1 MVIKGQLID
10 NRYKIIRSIGEGGM
24 ANVYLAYDTILE
36 REVAV
41 KILRGDLAD
50 DEKFVRRF
58 QREANAA
65 SSLKHPNI
73 VEMYDV
79 GEDEGKYFIVME
91 FINGKTLKSLI
102 KKRGALTLSEVI
114 DIMLQLTS
122 AVACAHD
129 SYIIHRD
136 IKPQNVMILEDGRV
150 KITDF
155 GIAMALNS
163 NELTQT
169 NSVMGSVHYL
179 PPEQANGSGSTIK
192 SDIYSLGILM
202 FELLT
207 GKLPFKG
214 ENAVEIAIK
223 QMKEPIPSVI
233 DINPNIPQSV
243 ENIILRACAKNPRNR
258 YDSAAEMYEDI
269 KTAQDPLRFEEKRL
283 VYRYPEHELEDTKI
297 MPDLSK
303 LTTTRE
309 EKNEE
314 VVEIDEEEV
323 KSKKINKVVIICSSI
338 AAGLLLIIV
347 AILLLIPST
356 KELTVPK
363 GLIGKDQELVEE
375 KLKNA
380 GFEITWEEDYSDDY
394 AKGKVISVTP
404 KENTKTKES
413 TKIKVVV
420 SKGKEGFELEDY
432 VGQNVE
438 VVKAKLEKYGIKVIT
453 TPKKVDKTEDNED
466 VEENS
471 VISQS
476 VEKGTYLTENDV
488 IELVY
493 ATLIDV
499 YPDFTDGSYTKEKI
513 EAFCEDH
520 SLKCTF
526 KEQETTDK
534 EDGSIVSQS
543 REAGVEVKEG
553 VSLTVVIAKVKTYT
567 VSFDVNSGTPKIE
580 NQIVKHGE
588 NAKEPTAP
596 KRDKCTFNGWYT
608 NNTKYTF
615 NKPVTSNVSL
625 VANWTCNESD
635 TDAKDDKIEQDDKT
649 GQDNK
654 TDKQ

>member
-79 GEDEGKYFIVME
+79 GEDDGKYFIVME

-102 KKRGALTLSEVI
+102 KKRGALTLEEVM

-233 DINPNIPQSV
+233 DINPHIPQSV
-243 ENIILRACAKNPRNR
+243 ENIILRACAKNPKNR

-269 KTAQDPLRFEEKRL
+269 KTCLDPLRFEEKRL
-283 VYRYPEHELEDTKI
+283 VYRYPEHEVEENTKV

-303 LTTTRE
+303 LNETRE

-314 VVEIDEEEV
+314 IMEIDEEETQ
-323 KSKKINKVVIICSSI
+323 SKKINKVIIICSII
-338 AAGLLLIIV
+338 AGVLVTIIV
-347 AILLLIPST
+347 IILLLVKSPKDI
-356 KELTVPK
+356 TVPK
-363 GLIGKDQELVEE
+363 GLVGKDQELVEE

-380 GFEITWEEDYSDDY
+380 GFSIKWEEDYSDKY
-394 AKGKVISVTP
+394 EEGKVISVTP
-404 KENTKTKES
+404 KENTKTKET

-432 VGQNVE
+432 VGENVE
-438 VVKAKLEKYGIKVIT
+438 VVKAKLEKKGIKVIT
-453 TPKKVDKTEDNED
+453 TPKKVDKTDDNKE

-471 VISQS
+471 VIEQS

-488 IELVY
+488 IELTY

-526 KEQETTDK
+526 TEEESTEKEEGT
-534 EDGSIVSQS
+534 ILSQS
-543 REAGVEVKEG
+543 RDAGVEVKEG
-553 VSLTVVIAKVKTYT
+553 VSLNIKIAKAKTYT

-580 NQIVKHGE
+580 NQTVKHGE
-588 NAKEPTAP
+588 TAKEPNAP

-615 NKPVTSNVSL
+615 NKAVTSNVSL
-625 VANWTCNESD
+625 VANWTCNEDKD
-635 TDAKDDKIEQDDKT
+635 TEEET
-649 GQDNK
+649 GNNDSTGEDNK

>member
-79 GEDEGKYFIVME
+79 GEDDGKYFIVME

-102 KKRGALTLSEVI
+102 KKRGALTLEEVM

-233 DINPNIPQSV
+233 DINPHIPQSV
-243 ENIILRACAKNPRNR
+243 ENIILRACAKNPKNR

-269 KTAQDPLRFEEKRL
+269 KTCLDPLRFEEKRL
-283 VYRYPEHELEDTKI
+283 VYRYPEHEVEENTKV

-303 LTTTRE
+303 LNETRE

-314 VVEIDEEEV
+314 IMEIDEEETQ
-323 KSKKINKVVIICSSI
+323 SKKINKVIIICSII
-338 AAGLLLIIV
+338 AGVLVTIIV
-347 AILLLIPST
+347 IILLLVKSPKDI
-356 KELTVPK
+356 TVPK
-363 GLIGKDQELVEE
+363 GLVGKDQELVEE

-380 GFEITWEEDYSDDY
+380 GFSIKWEEDYSDKY
-394 AKGKVISVTP
+394 EEGKVISVTP
-404 KENTKTKES
+404 KENTKTKET

-432 VGQNVE
+432 VGENVE
-438 VVKAKLEKYGIKVIT
+438 VVKAKLEKKGIKVIT
-453 TPKKVDKTEDNED
+453 TPKKVDKTDDNKE

-471 VISQS
+471 VIEQS

-488 IELVY
+488 IELTY

-526 KEQETTDK
+526 TEEESTEKEEGT
-534 EDGSIVSQS
+534 ILSQS
-543 REAGVEVKEG
+543 RDAGVEVKEG
-553 VSLTVVIAKVKTYT
+553 VSLNIKIAKAKTYT

-580 NQIVKHGE
+580 NQTVKHGE
-588 NAKEPTAP
+588 TAKEPSAP

-615 NKPVTSNVSL
+615 NKAVTSNVSL
-625 VANWTCNESD
+625 VANWTCNEDKD
-635 TDAKDDKIEQDDKT
+635 TEEET
-649 GQDNK
+649 GNNDSTGEDNK

>member
-79 GEDEGKYFIVME
+79 GEDNGKYFIVME
-91 FINGKTLKSLI
+91 YINGKTLKSLI
-102 KKRGALTLSEVI
+102 KKRGALTLSEVM

-223 QMKEPIPSVI
+223 QMKEAIPSVI

-243 ENIILRACAKNPRNR
+243 ENIILRACAKNPKNR
-258 YDSAAEMYEDI
+258 YNSAAEMYEDI
-269 KTAQDPLRFEEKRL
+269 RTCLDPLRFDEKRY
-283 VYRYPEHELEDTKI
+283 VYHYPEHELDDTKV

-303 LTTTRE
+303 LNETRE

-314 VVEIDEEEV
+314 VMEIDNEEV
-323 KSKKINKVVIICSSI
+323 KSKKINKVIIICSSI
-338 AAGLLLIIV
+338 AAFLILIIV
-347 AILLLIPST
+347 AIILFSPSS
-356 KELTVPK
+356 EDITVPK
-363 GLIGKDQELVEE
+363 GLVGKDQELVEE

-380 GFEITWEEDYSDDY
+380 GFSIKWEEDYSDKY
-394 AKGKVISVTP
+394 EEGKVISVTP
-404 KENTKTKES
+404 KENTKTKET

-420 SKGKEGFELEDY
+420 SKGKEGFELENY
-432 VGQNVE
+432 VGENVE
-438 VVKAKLEKYGIKVIT
+438 VVKAKLEKKGIKVIT
-453 TPKKVDKTEDNED
+453 TPKKVDKTEDNKE

-471 VISQS
+471 VIEQS

-488 IELVY
+488 IELIY

-499 YPDFTDGSYTKEKI
+499 YPDFTDGNYTKEKI

-526 KEQETTDK
+526 TEEESTEKEEGT
-534 EDGSIVSQS
+534 ILSQS
-543 REAGVEVKEG
+543 RDAGVEVKEG
-553 VSLTVVIAKVKTYT
+553 VSLNIKIAKAKTYT
-567 VSFDVNSGTPKIE
+567 VSFDVNSGSPKIE
-580 NQIVKHGE
+580 NQTVKHGDT
-588 NAKEPTAP
+588 AKEPATP

-615 NKPVTSNVSL
+615 NKAVTSNVSL
-625 VANWTCNESD
+625 VANWTCNEDKD
-635 TDAKDDKIEQDDKT
+635 TDKEIDENDNSGE
-649 GQDNK
+649 DNK
-654 TDKQ
+654 ADKQ

>member
-1 MVIKGQLID
+1 MVIKGQMID

-79 GEDEGKYFIVME
+79 GEDDGKYFIVME
-91 FINGKTLKSLI
+91 FINGKTLKSLV
-102 KKRGALTLSEVI
+102 KKRGALTLSEVM

-214 ENAVEIAIK
+214 DNAVEIAIK
-223 QMKEPIPSVI
+223 QMKEPIPSVC

-269 KTAQDPLRFEEKRL
+269 RTSLDDDRLDERRL
-283 VYRYPEHELEDTKI
+283 VYRYPEQDLEDTKV
-297 MPDLSK
+297 MPDLSNFQ
-303 LTTTRE
+303 TRE

-314 VVEIDEEEV
+314 VMEIDSEET
-323 KSKKINKVVIICSSI
+323 KNKKLGKIIIICSI
-338 AAGLLLIIV
+338 VAAILITIIV
-347 AILLLIPST
+347 IIILNTRSP
-356 KELTVPK
+356 KDATVPK
-363 GLIGKDQELVEE
+363 NLVGKDQELVEE

-380 GFEITWEEDYSDDY
+380 GFEIEWKEDFSDKYDE
-394 AKGKVISVTP
+394 GKVISVSP
-404 KENTKTKES
+404 KENAKTKAGN
-413 TKIKVVV
+413 KIKVTV
-420 SKGKEGFELEDY
+420 SKGKEGLEIEDY
-432 VGQNVE
+432 TGENVE
-438 VVKAKLEKYGIKVIT
+438 VVKAKLEKEGIKVVT
-453 TPKKVDKTEDNED
+453 TPKKIDNTDDNKEI
-466 VEENS
+466 EENS

-476 VEKGTYLTENDV
+476 VEKGEYLKKKDV

-493 ATLIDV
+493 ATKITV
-499 YPDFTDGSYTKEKI
+499 YPDFTDGTYDKAKI
-513 EAFCEDH
+513 EAFCEDY
-520 SLKCTF
+520 SLNCTF
-526 KEQETTDK
+526 TEQEVNDK
-534 EDGSIVSQS
+534 KEGEIISQN
-543 REAGVEVKEG
+543 RNAGVEVKEG
-553 VSLTVVIAKVKTYT
+553 VSLNIVVAKAKTFT
-567 VSFDVNSGTPKIE
+567 VSFDVNGGTGKVDD
-580 NQIVKHGE
+580 QTVKQGE
-588 NAKEPTAP
+588 TATKPQNKPT
-596 KRDKCTFNGWYT
+596 RHNCTFNGWY
-608 NNTKYTF
+608 NGGVEYTF
-615 NKPVTSNVSL
+615 DKPVTTNIDL
-625 VANWTCNESD
+625 TANWSCKEETGNTNETGNES
-635 TDAKDDKIEQDDKT
+635 TT
-649 GQDNK
+649 GQNN
-654 TDKQ
+654 